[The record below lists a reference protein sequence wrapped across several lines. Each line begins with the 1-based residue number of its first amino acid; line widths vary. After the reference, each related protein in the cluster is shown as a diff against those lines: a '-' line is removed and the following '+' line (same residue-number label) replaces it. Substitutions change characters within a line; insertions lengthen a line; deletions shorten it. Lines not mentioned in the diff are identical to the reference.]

1 MTATR
6 NSARVGIRENAP
18 RAAKAAALSLGIA
31 LFASGCS
38 GGGTT
43 GSAGDTTAPAGGST
57 ASEGAASA
65 TETSAA
71 ASTSVL
77 SCPPSEGGAGK
88 DQGVKGDPATVPA
101 STTTSP
107 EPLKIGSI
115 LPTTGTLAYLG
126 PPEIAG
132 VDLAVKEVN
141 EAGGVLGQDITITH
155 RDSGDTT
162 TDIATQSVTD
172 LLSQNV
178 SAIVGAASSGVSKTV
193 INQITGAGV
202 VHFSPANTSPEFTNW
217 DDKGLYWRTAPS
229 DVLQGRTLANYIMTC
244 GAQTVGMITLN
255 DSYGTGLQSNI
266 QETVEAAG
274 GQVIANEMFNTGD
287 SQFSSQVDAIAAA
300 KPDAIVL
307 ISFDEAKSIVP
318 LLVAKGIDASTLFMV
333 DGNTA
338 DYSADLDPG
347 TLEGAQGTIPG
358 PFTGTGFQEALAT
371 VDPALTSLAYAGE
384 SYDAVNLIALASEAA
399 GSVEGAAIAGQLE
412 AVSKDGTKCYDFAG
426 CVTLLRN
433 GEDIDYDGI
442 SGPVSFDAN
451 GDPTEA
457 AIGIYKYDADNKP
470 QPSRSEVGQL

>member
-6 NSARVGIRENAP
+6 NSARFGIGENAP
-18 RAAKAAALSLGIA
+18 RAAKVAALSLGIA
-31 LFASGCS
+31 LFASGCG

-43 GSAGDTTAPAGGST
+43 GSEGEGGDTETTA
-57 ASEGAASA
+57 AAA
-65 TETSAA
+65 TSALA
-71 ASTSVL
+71 
-77 SCPPSEGGAGK
+77 CPESEGGTGEE
-88 DQGVKGDPATVPA
+88 QGEKGDPAAVPA

-107 EPLKIGSI
+107 TPLKLGSI
-115 LPTTGTLAYLG
+115 LPTTGTLAFLG

-132 VDLAVKEVN
+132 VNLAVNEVN
-141 EAGGVLGQDITITH
+141 EAGGVLGQDISITH

-172 LLSQNV
+172 LLSQDV
-178 SAIVGAASSGVSKTV
+178 SAIIGAASSGVSKTV

-202 VHFSPANTSPEFTNW
+202 VQFSPANTSPEFTDW
-217 DDKGLYWRTAPS
+217 DDQGLYFRTAPS
-229 DVLQGRTLANYIMTC
+229 DVLQGRTLGNYIMTC

-255 DSYGTGLQSNI
+255 DSYGTGLQTNI
-266 QETVEAAG
+266 QETVESAG
-274 GQVIANEMFNTGD
+274 GEVVANEMFNTGD

-307 ISFDEAKSIVP
+307 ISFDEAKSIIP
-318 LLVAKGIDASTLFMV
+318 LLVAKGVEASSIFMV
-333 DGNTA
+333 DGNTT
-338 DYSADLDPG
+338 DYSKDLDPG

-384 SYDAVNLIALASEAA
+384 SYDAVNLISLAAEAA
-399 GSVEGAAIAGQLE
+399 GSVEGAEIAKQLE
-412 AVSKDGTKCYDFAG
+412 SVSKDGTKCFDFAG
-426 CVTLLRN
+426 CVTLLRG

-442 SGPVSFDAN
+442 SGPVSFDAK

-457 AIGIYKYDADNKP
+457 AIGIYKYDADNVP